1 MKKILL
7 ILFLF
12 GFGVTLAQDG
22 SQAGDALYR
31 KIQHLMDS
39 TLLVEGN
46 VFAPKTYEK
55 AAKSYQ
61 KAKVAIEVAKKQ
73 RTIEKYLYETEEFAE
88 NTLKAA
94 EVAKL
99 TLEEYLEPRNKAKA
113 AKAPMLVT
121 ELYGK
126 AELQFTKA
134 TQYVES
140 GNVKNGLKNAEKA
153 IPLFNTAEL

>member
-1 MKKILL
+1 MKRIL
-7 ILFLF
+7 LFLF
-12 GFGVTLAQDG
+12 LLGFSIASAQDG

-31 KIQHLMDS
+31 KIQQLMDS

-61 KAKVAIEVAKKQ
+61 KAKDAIGNAKKKK
-73 RTIEKYLYETEEFAE
+73 TIEKFLLETEEYAE

-99 TLEEYLEPRNKAKA
+99 TLQEYLEPREKAKA
-113 AKAPMLVT
+113 AKAPMLVI
-121 ELYGK
+121 ELYDK
-126 AELQFTKA
+126 AENQF
-134 TQYVES
+134 
-140 GNVKNGLKNAEKA
+140 
-153 IPLFNTAEL
+153 I